1 MIITQEENTGRI
13 CQRIKARGGALC
25 EGDDEAGDLGGL
37 LGHHADLVPV
47 GAAGQRLDDG
57 PHDGLQHSLLD
68 GVVRLLIGPGGS
80 SGDGEE
86 ELEAD
91 QGNVSPGEGILAVE
105 VDALDPVGLAGS
117 GLAGD
122 DVDEGGDELDC
133 ELQHGGEEAA
143 VLLGLEAQLAVLS
156 LDAVAEVSAGRGPE
170 LAGKLLRGVTPLWQA
185 VALDEAG

>member
-47 GAAGQRLDDG
+47 GAAGQRL
-57 PHDGLQHSLLD
+57 HDGLD
-68 GVVRLLIGPGGS
+68 GVVRLLIGAGGS

-105 VDALDPVGLAGS
+105 VDALDPVCLAGP

-122 DVDEGGDELDC
+122 DVDEGGDELDG

-143 VLLGLEAQLAVLS
+143 ILLGLEAQLAVLS

-185 VALDEAG
+185 VAL